1 MLAAL
6 QIDVGQ
12 SGGSLQQHLE
22 EVVHSSEPSGKY
34 VRFHEALLHPQ
45 AAAMLQ
51 QAQG

>member
-6 QIDVGQ
+6 QIDAGQ
-12 SGGSLQQHLE
+12 NSGSLQQHLE

-34 VRFHEALLHPQ
+34 VRFHEALLRSQ

-51 QAQG
+51 QPQR